1 MARRLLGTAVTD
13 ENGEAT
19 IEYTGTGAGELHIV
33 AESGTFSSNVITI
46 DDYDPIIDSATIT
59 SDKNIIQS
67 GESANLTVI
76 GKDKHNE
83 LVNEDTFDLCEQF
96 IVSKVSVDSTG
107 IVQSGSNLDIKAK
120 VNTSLGGVPNKVPV
134 VFKKGEETL
143 DTVQT
148 SASGVATYP
157 YPGTG
162 VGEVNITAECDG
174 VVSETLSVWD
184 CVVYDSCTL
193 ADSTKTT
200 FDTLDSDSVF
210 TRYDTYGSLTE
221 ATSGT
226 NATLSLS
233 SIPTTATIDFDLCQ
247 VDGGISNAVIDIR
260 SGTTYCTA
268 FSLQNLGLSSSN
280 LNTWIPLRLVF
291 ADGSATLTHRE
302 DSTKTKTNTFS
313 GTANKLRLVTVQTN
327 TEIQLKNLKVY
338 YGE

>member
-120 VNTSLGGVPNKVPV
+120 VNTSLGGVPNNVPV

-174 VVSETLSVWD
+174 VVSGTYNVWD
-184 CVVYDSCTL
+184 CIAYDEGLSAEGHHNDNIWISNPYYAKLTRGEEY
-193 ADSTKTT
+193 STIE
-200 FDTLDSDSVF
+200 LD
-210 TRYDTYGSLTE
+210 G
-221 ATSGT
+221 ATSGNT
-226 NATLSLS
+226 
-233 SIPTTATIDFDLCQ
+233 SI
-247 VDGGISNAVIDIR
+247 VG
-260 SGTTYCTA
+260 
-268 FSLQNLGLSSSN
+268 
-280 LNTWIPLRLVF
+280 
-291 ADGSATLTHRE
+291 
-302 DSTKTKTNTFS
+302 
-313 GTANKLRLVTVQTN
+313 
-327 TEIQLKNLKVY
+327 LKNNIILANLLHQVLLQSL
-338 YGE
+338 GI

>member
-120 VNTSLGGVPNKVPV
+120 VNTSLGGVPNNVPV
-134 VFKKGEETL
+134 VFKKGDETL

-174 VVSETLSVWD
+174 VVSETCEVLDCKFFDDMHTGTASSKWWVWQAYPNTVSRADGGNDYTKLTTDGTDGYYFLDFYTGLTGVTKLQFDVYISGGATNKIFVTLRGDKLSFL
-184 CVVYDSCTL
+184 CQH
-193 ADSTKTT
+193 
-200 FDTLDSDSVF
+200 
-210 TRYDTYGSLTE
+210 
-221 ATSGT
+221 
-226 NATLSLS
+226 SLS
-233 SIPTTATIDFDLCQ
+233 NFP
-247 VDGGISNAVIDIR
+247 NA
-260 SGTTYCTA
+260 S
-268 FSLQNLGLSSSN
+268 
-280 LNTWIPLRLVF
+280 LNTWLTFEYDLE
-291 ADGSATLTHRE
+291 AKTLTCL
-302 DSTKTKTNTFS
+302 TTNETYSYTGTVVPKQLGMQCHS
-313 GTANKLRLVTVQTN
+313 GVEMRVRNVKA
-327 TEIQLKNLKVY
+327 Y
-338 YGE
+338 

>member
-96 IVSKVSVDSTG
+96 IISKVSVDSTG

-120 VNTSLGGVPNKVPV
+120 VNTSLGGVPNNVPV
-134 VFKKGEETL
+134 VFKKGDETL

-174 VVSETLSVWD
+174 VVSGTYTVWD
-184 CVVYDSCTL
+184 TQFYDSGVTGTKNTKWFCNNWNKISVGDTGTTIEEVTSTSINYAVATTSQTSTWGDRRTFSKGFAVELDIVEYQNHVYLAFTDTSDVGIPVINL
-193 ADSTKTT
+193 ADADHVKVIVNDSTYQ
-200 FDTLDSDSVF
+200 VF
-210 TRYDTYGSLTE
+210 KDG
-221 ATSGT
+221 
-226 NATLSLS
+226 
-233 SIPTTATIDFDLCQ
+233 
-247 VDGGISNAVIDIR
+247 VDV
-260 SGTTYCTA
+260 TP
-268 FSLQNLGLSSSN
+268 SSN
-280 LNTWIPLRLVF
+280 THNMGANVRVALMTTTEGVN
-291 ADGSATLTHRE
+291 GKLTF
-302 DSTKTKTNTFS
+302 TNF
-313 GTANKLRLVTVQTN
+313 
-327 TEIQLKNLKVY
+327 KVY
-338 YGE
+338 SI